1 MACRAVQ
8 RLFGAN
14 LRTVYP
20 FENAIFQIVWLP
32 VRDYSI
38 VKGFLRLRTIVFPA
52 SGHRHMLSA
61 LVPFENFFRESLA
74 TCRPSVAPRITQDL
88 LRIVGA
94 PTTGA
99 PTTGAPGRFCLERSD
114 RCLVS
119 NRHTPTEPVRPI
131 RAAGLSLFRGEG
143 LEGLIV
149 VKDDDSLDGRFSPG
163 SDHRT
168 PRGIVSLDLLFLF

>member
-1 MACRAVQ
+1 MASRAVQ

-14 LRTVYP
+14 LHTVYP
-20 FENAIFQIVWLP
+20 FENAIFQIVWPP

-61 LVPFENFFRESLA
+61 LVPFENLFRESLA
-74 TCRPSVAPRITQDL
+74 ACRPSVAPRITQDH
-88 LRIVGA
+88 LRIV
-94 PTTGA
+94 GA

-114 RCLVS
+114 RCLDS

-143 LEGLIV
+143 LEGLVV
-149 VKDDDSLDGRFSPG
+149 VKDDDSLDGWFSPG

-168 PRGIVSLDLLFLF
+168 PRGIVSPDLLFLF